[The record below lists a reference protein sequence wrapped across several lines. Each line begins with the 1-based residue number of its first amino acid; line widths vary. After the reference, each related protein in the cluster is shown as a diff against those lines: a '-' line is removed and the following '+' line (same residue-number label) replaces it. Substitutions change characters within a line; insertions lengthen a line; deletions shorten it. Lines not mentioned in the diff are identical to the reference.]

1 MSGSHTGKYDDWMLA
16 RTMLDAGFNYG
27 QIILCE
33 DKPQI
38 IMRNAAD

>member
-16 RTMLDAGFNYG
+16 RIFNYG

-38 IMRNAAD
+38 IMRNAAE